1 MTGAQGPKR
10 KFNRS
15 KEIKMFGYRY
25 FILLG
30 SAALLLVV
38 LLTVQQ
44 AFARPA
50 AVSDMDSA
58 AQSYS
63 AWAKAAEV
71 ENIDSATR
79 SYRAWAL
86 EVEGAVIPLTGN
98 AESPDYHQRHSEQP
112 ETKISPID
120 ECFDVSLSEVAACRE
135 ASQSPSQ

>member
-1 MTGAQGPKR
+1 
-10 KFNRS
+10 
-15 KEIKMFGYRY
+15 MFANRY

-30 SAALLLVV
+30 SAALLVLV

-44 AFARPA
+44 ALARPA

-58 AQSYS
+58 TQSYS

-86 EVEGAVIPLTGN
+86 EVEGAAIPMTGN
-98 AESPDYHQRHSEQP
+98 AESPDHYQRHSEQP
-112 ETKISPID
+112 DATISPID
-120 ECFDVSLSEVAACRE
+120 ECFDVSISELAACRE
-135 ASQSPSQ
+135 ASQSTAE